1 MRIADKTVKRIVGFV
16 SVSFVVWSAVFIT
29 DYHRC
34 GKLQEPVFALRSG
47 TDTGEGGAAT
57 VYKGLGYRVEV
68 EKDREDNIISVTMV
82 MFGKVISASI
92 T

>member
-1 MRIADKTVKRIVGFV
+1 MRITDKAVKRIVGFV
-16 SVSFVVWSAVFIT
+16 SISFVVWSTVFIT
-29 DYHRC
+29 DYYRC
-34 GKLQEPVFALRSG
+34 GKLEKPVFALQSEEKG
-47 TDTGEGGAAT
+47 TTA

-68 EKDREDNIISVTMV
+68 EKDSEDNLLSVTMI

>member
-1 MRIADKTVKRIVGFV
+1 MRVTDKAVKRIVGFV
-16 SVSFVVWSAVFIT
+16 SISFVVWSAVFIT
-29 DYHRC
+29 DYYRC
-34 GKLQEPVFALRSG
+34 GKLEKPVFALQ
-47 TDTGEGGAAT
+47 TGEEGDAA

-68 EKDREDNIISVTMV
+68 EKDEENNIVSVIMI

>member
-34 GKLQEPVFALRSG
+34 RKLEEPVFALQSG
-47 TDTGEGGAAT
+47 EEGAAAI
-57 VYKGLGYRVEV
+57 YKGLGYRVEV
-68 EKDREDNIISVTMV
+68 EKDDEDNIISVVMI